1 MMTRMISGLFGLLAL
16 PFWFAAC
23 HARAVVDWFIG
34 LLYWAALAL
43 QEALYLPCLK
53 GK

>member
-1 MMTRMISGLFGLLAL
+1 MMTRMISGLLGLLVL

-23 HARAVVDWFIG
+23 HAKAVADRFIG
-34 LLYWAALAL
+34 LLYGAALAL
-43 QEALYLPCLK
+43 QEALYLPCPK